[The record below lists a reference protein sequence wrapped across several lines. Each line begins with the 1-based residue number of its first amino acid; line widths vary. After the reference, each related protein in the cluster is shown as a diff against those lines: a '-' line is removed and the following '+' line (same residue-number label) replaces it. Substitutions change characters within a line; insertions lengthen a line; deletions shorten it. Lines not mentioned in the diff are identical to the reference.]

1 MVRISVRQQLS
12 LLLVLSGAIGLAV
25 LAIAVWVTNHNFV
38 IGISASRLE
47 LTASLKAAQVAFN
60 LELMQTAA
68 TFITTRAI
76 VRTALA
82 NYNNGSN
89 TAANAFDTAR
99 ADLIATL
106 GNVGPLQNAL
116 VLQAEVF
123 SRNTSGPYGS
133 YSVLNATGAG
143 VDGIVLPWNN
153 SDGSQV
159 TLGGNGNMSYPP
171 ALYPNLTIS
180 DAAAG
185 PPTAS
190 YNGIVLDGKSTLVL
204 GPLFISPEL
213 SLLSLTLPMMNDT
226 TVSDDILGW
235 VTVVTDARLIQEVIQ
250 DQRGLG
256 KSGQTLLLGPV
267 NTTNQFRPGV
277 LGTSASA
284 DTEVH
289 YLLPLN
295 KTAKARH
302 AKYIIGT
309 DNPPFPASAYP
320 AVARALEENARG
332 VADVGSEMRTHNE
345 MDKQV
350 SVGYSVPPTDL
361 VDWII
366 IVEQARDEVWEPIN
380 RLRTIILSC
389 LFGVVGF
396 MLIISFPIAH
406 WAVLPILRLRAATSE
421 SVEPPPTSGS
431 SGSSGTLGYFS
442 KEGAR
447 SPDECPIKHQSGFFG
462 SMRSFKMMGIRHYY
476 QKHIATH
483 VEKREGEERDYRIPG
498 KVKAPKYW
506 VKDEFFDLIK
516 TFNEM
521 SDELFAM
528 FTQLDDRVR
537 QRTLELEQ
545 SKKAAEAA
553 NESKT
558 MFLANVSHEL
568 KTPLN
573 GILGMCAVSMEEDDP
588 SKLRRSFGIIY
599 KSGDLLLRTL
609 NDLLTF
615 STNQVG
621 RQALTLDEKE
631 FTLRDLET
639 QVLAIFSDQ
648 ARDKKIALSVH
659 IDEPPGDP
667 FGMTAKL
674 KDIMFWGDIHR
685 ILQVVIN
692 LTSNALKFTPA
703 DGSVTVVVRCL
714 PEAPLRK
721 ASTKQDPS
729 TSLAHKKRSSGL
741 ADTESS
747 GTACFINPRE
757 QAYVPEKTSAPP
769 GNDMVIEFEVRDTGP
784 GIEEASQAR
793 IFEPFVQGDAGLSR
807 KHSGTGLGLSI
818 CSQLAKL
825 MRGSIGLT
833 SALEEGSTFNMRIPL
848 RQLNMRSGSPRTSTS
863 AGGSRRQSLSNSE
876 PITRQSTNGSLHGA
890 PLPIAPAV
898 TDLGGTRAQWDYKKP
913 EVAPSP
919 TAPKQSQSPLKQAV
933 QGAAKAAKAK
943 KNPKAGPDFSKV
955 RVLVAEDNKVNQE
968 VIMRMLKLEQITEV
982 TIAEDGQVALDLVKS
997 KSAPAC
1003 LEQSASHEHPYD
1015 IIFMDVQMPNMDG
1028 LTSTKLIR
1036 EFGFKQPIVALTA
1049 FAERS
1054 NIDECY
1060 GAGMDFFLAKPIKR
1074 PQLKKVLTDHCPPT
1088 QVPEQPLAVHGDA
1101 VGCAEASKEA
1111 AKENATPVPNPKE
1124 DITSATTQSD
1134 GNVEVI

>member
-25 LAIAVWVTNHNFV
+25 LAIAVWVTNHDFV
-38 IGISASRLE
+38 INISASRVE

-76 VRTALA
+76 VRAALA
-82 NYNNGSN
+82 NYDNGSN
-89 TAANAFDTAR
+89 TAPDAFSTAQ
-99 ADLIATL
+99 ADLEATL
-106 GNVGPLQNAL
+106 GNVGPLHNAL
-116 VLQAEVF
+116 VLQAQVF

-133 YSVLNATGAG
+133 DSVLNATGAG
-143 VDGIVLPWNN
+143 VEQIVLPWVN
-153 SDGSQV
+153 SDGSPV
-159 TLGGNGNMSYPP
+159 TLGGNGTMSYPP

-180 DAAAG
+180 DPPDG
-185 PPTAS
+185 PPMATF
-190 YNGIVLDGKSTLVL
+190 NGVTLDSNSTMVL
-204 GPLFISPEL
+204 GPLFISETL

-226 TVSDDILGW
+226 TNSDDILGW
-235 VTVVTDARLIQEVIQ
+235 VTVVTDARLIQKVIQ

-256 KSGQTLLLGPV
+256 QSGQTLLLGPL
-267 NTTNQFRPGV
+267 NNTNQFRPGI
-277 LGTSASA
+277 LGTTTSEET
-284 DTEVH
+284 DIQ

-295 KTAKARH
+295 TTAKSRH
-302 AKYIIGT
+302 ANHVIGT
-309 DNPPFPASAYP
+309 ANPPFPASDYP
-320 AVARALEENARG
+320 AVARAMEENVRG
-332 VADVGSEMRTHNE
+332 VDDVGSMMRTHNE
-345 MDKQV
+345 MGKHV
-350 SVGYSVPPTDL
+350 SVGYSIPPTAL
-361 VDWII
+361 VDWIVV
-366 IVEQARDEVWEPIN
+366 VEQSRDEVWKPIN

-396 MLIISFPIAH
+396 MLIVSFPIAH
-406 WAVLPILRLRAATSE
+406 WAVLPILRLRAATTE
-421 SVEPPPTSGS
+421 SVEPPTTSGS
-431 SGSSGTLGYFS
+431 SGSTNTLGYFS
-442 KEGAR
+442 KQCAQ
-447 SPDECPIKHQSGFFG
+447 SPNECPIKQQGGFFG
-462 SMRSFKMMGIRHYY
+462 SMKSFQMMGIRRYY

-483 VEKREGEERDYRIPG
+483 VEKREGAERQFRIPG
-498 KVKAPKYW
+498 KVKMPKHW
-506 VKDEFFDLIK
+506 VKDETYDLIK

-521 SDELFAM
+521 SDELFGM

-558 MFLANVSHEL
+558 MFVANVSHEL

-621 RQALTLDEKE
+621 HQVLTLDEKE

-667 FGMTAKL
+667 FGMSAKL
-674 KDIMFWGDIHR
+674 REVMLWGDIHR
-685 ILQVVIN
+685 ILQVIIN

-714 PEAPLRK
+714 TETPTRK
-721 ASTKQDPS
+721 PSTKQDSS
-729 TSLAHKKRSSGL
+729 TSLTQRKR
-741 ADTESS
+741 ESIHFDAETK

-757 QAYVPEKTSAPP
+757 QAQVQEKTAAPP
-769 GNDMVIEFEVRDTGP
+769 GKDIVIEFEVRDTGP

-793 IFEPFVQGDAGLSR
+793 IFEPFVQGDVGLSR

-833 SALEEGSTFNMRIPL
+833 STLGEGSTFNMRIPL
-848 RQLNMRSGSPRTSTS
+848 RQIMRTGSPRTSTS
-863 AGGSRRQSLSNSE
+863 AGGSRRQSIAISE
-876 PITRQSTNGSLHGA
+876 PITGQSTNRSLNGTPLPPA
-890 PLPIAPAV
+890 PLV
-898 TDLGGTRAQWDYKKP
+898 TDLGGTRAQWDHKKP
-913 EVAPSP
+913 EVIPSP
-919 TAPKQSQSPLKQAV
+919 TVPKSSQTPLKQAV

-943 KNPKAGPDFSKV
+943 KDPKAGPDFSKV

-997 KSAPAC
+997 KSAPPC
-1003 LEQSASHEHPYD
+1003 LEGDESHVHPYD

-1036 EFGFKQPIVALTA
+1036 ECGFKKPIVALTA
-1049 FAERS
+1049 FAEQS

-1060 GAGMDFFLAKPIKR
+1060 GAGMDYFLAKPIKR
-1074 PQLKKVLTDHCPPT
+1074 PQLKKVLTDHCTPT
-1088 QVPEQPLAVHGDA
+1088 PLPEQPPAVIGADGAGMASGDA
-1101 VGCAEASKEA
+1101 T
-1111 AKENATPVPNPKE
+1111 KENNAPPSTSPKKDVTIATPGEQEGTV
-1124 DITSATTQSD
+1124 S
-1134 GNVEVI
+1134 